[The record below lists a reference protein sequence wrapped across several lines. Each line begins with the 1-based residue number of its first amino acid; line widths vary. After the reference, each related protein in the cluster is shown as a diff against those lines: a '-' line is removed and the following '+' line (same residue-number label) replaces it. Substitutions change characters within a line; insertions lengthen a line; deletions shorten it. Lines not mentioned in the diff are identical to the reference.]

1 MIIGRIIGAIIGF
14 RLAGFFGMLL
24 GIAVGHY
31 FDMAFNRSR
40 LGFSRFNSL
49 PVTEHPLFATVFLL
63 AGQLAKADGHISEA
77 EIAGAEKLMA
87 EFGLSGAARE
97 QAIALFK
104 RGAAVDFRLDAQLAD
119 FLQKTAF
126 QPGLKRILLEY
137 LIAFALA
144 DGVLHAAERDIL
156 QRVATALGY
165 NSAQFSMLLDML
177 QAQQHFHQRG
187 YSSGHTRDYATSV
200 PRRDELADAY
210 RALGVNPDA
219 SDTQIKRAYRKLMS
233 QHHPDKMMAQGVPA
247 DMIKMATEKTQE
259 IQKAYEVI
267 EKSRRAG

>member
-1 MIIGRIIGAIIGF
+1 MIIGKIIGAIIGF
-14 RLAGFFGMLL
+14 RFAGFIGMLF
-24 GIAVGHY
+24 GVIVGHY
-31 FDMAFNRSR
+31 FDSAFNRSR
-40 LGFSRFNSL
+40 SGFSRFSSL

-63 AGQLAKADGHISEA
+63 AGQLAKADGRISEA

-87 EFGLSGAARE
+87 EFGLSGAARDD
-97 QAIALFK
+97 AIALFK
-104 RGAAVDFRLDAQLAD
+104 RGAAADFQLDAQLAD

-137 LIAFALA
+137 LVAFALA
-144 DGVLHAAERDIL
+144 DNVLHAAERDIL

-187 YSSGHTRDYATSV
+187 YSTDYTTASPSRDA
-200 PRRDELADAY
+200 LADAY
-210 RALGVNPDA
+210 RALGVNSDA
-219 SDTQIKRAYRKLMS
+219 SDAEIKKAYRKLMS

-267 EKSRRAG
+267 EKSRRG